1 MQTKKDHQL
10 LFSPG
15 AKPTQSIVF
24 IGEEVQYS
32 LLNELRCPPIHQHNY
47 NITFHTVYSYT
58 DSNRENS
65 FHLYR

>member
-32 LLNELRCPPIHQHNY
+32 LLNEL
-47 NITFHTVYSYT
+47 
-58 DSNRENS
+58 
-65 FHLYR
+65 